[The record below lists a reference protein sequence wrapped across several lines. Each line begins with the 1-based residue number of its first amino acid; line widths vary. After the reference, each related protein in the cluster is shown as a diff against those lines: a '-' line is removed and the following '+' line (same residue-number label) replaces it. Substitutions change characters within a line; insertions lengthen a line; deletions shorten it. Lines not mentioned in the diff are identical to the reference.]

1 MVYVINKKTSRK
13 ELEKLFSGGAKKK
26 GGFNAKKFC
35 GALLFK
41 KSPLLIQKQLRN
53 EWA

>member
-1 MVYVINKKTSRK
+1 MVFVINKKTSK
-13 ELEKLFSGGAKKK
+13 KALEKLFSGKKRKK
-26 GGFNAKKFC
+26 GGFDAKIFC
-35 GALLFK
+35 GTVQFK